1 MDIEVKAPLSKS
13 LKVINCKSPYISNM
27 KKHLLILLF
36 MVAAAFTANA
46 QIGKGQHYAGGSFNY
61 NYDGYGY
68 TNNINYLTGT
78 TVYTN
83 NKITSLQINPDF
95 GFFMSDK
102 WAVGIQPGYAR
113 TSGTETS
120 NFFSNA
126 GAAENSTY
134 IHKYHTDAV
143 SLGIHF
149 RYYWMLND
157 QIGIFPQFGATTA
170 HDLNN
175 FKSGSL
181 TIGGNPN
188 VVFFAT
194 PKFAVNLG
202 FGNLAYTHDYQTKSN
217 AFNLGLNTNIS
228 FGLNYYWGKK

>member
-1 MDIEVKAPLSKS
+1 
-13 LKVINCKSPYISNM
+13 M
-27 KKHLLILLF
+27 KKHLLILFFL
-36 MVAAAFTANA
+36 VTAAFAANA
-46 QIGKGQHYAGGSFNY
+46 QIGKGQKYVGGSLNY

-68 TNNINYLTGT
+68 TNNIGFTTGT

-83 NKITSLQINPDF
+83 NKITSIQFNPDF

-102 WAVGIQPGYAR
+102 WSVGIQPGYAR

-120 NFFSNA
+120 NYYSNTTPTD
-126 GAAENSTY
+126 NFTK
-134 IHKYHTDAV
+134 INKYHTDAV

-157 QIGIFPQFGATTA
+157 RIGIFPQFGATTA
-170 HDLNN
+170 HDVSN

-181 TIGGNPN
+181 AIGGNPN
-188 VVFFAT
+188 IVFFAT
-194 PKFAVNLG
+194 PKLAVNLG
-202 FGNLAYTHDYQTKSN
+202 FGNVAYTHDYQTKSN
-217 AFNLGLNTNIS
+217 SFNFGLNTNIG